1 MASVDENSSGMPPT
15 GGGKRPVKKSVG
27 QKVREGS
34 LYSASTIIIT
44 YPIVGFA
51 LGFLCHKLWGWP
63 VWISMITTILGLV
76 QAIREVY
83 KLSKKVYGDDGP

>member
-1 MASVDENSSGMPPT
+1 MASIDENSPGTPSPGS
-15 GGGKRPVKKSVG
+15 GKRHVKKSIG
-27 QKVREGS
+27 QKVKEGS

-44 YPIVGFA
+44 YPIVGFG

-63 VWISMITTILGLV
+63 VWISMITTILGLI

>member
-1 MASVDENSSGMPPT
+1 MADIDENSSGMPPT
-15 GGGKRPVKKSVG
+15 GGGKRSVKKSVG

-44 YPIVGFA
+44 YPLVGFG
-51 LGFLCHKLWGWP
+51 LGYLGHYLWGWP
-63 VWISMITTILGLV
+63 KWISMITTILGLI